1 MIFKNLNSIDNDMN
15 LFDGN
20 LISDLTK
27 DLDKLANFKDHPKAM
42 MKHYVEITN
51 DISFDGRKEYPIKV
65 TNIYVGSITIDKNKI
80 VDINITIGVHE
91 LIKYHGDIDSIKK
104 YKGELFEV
112 VFDDPMLLSRKRS
125 FGDHF
130 VCSLTKELDKITEMQ
145 NDVYCHYLLIDEW
158 IKKNTNYG
166 IPIRIPGCTVGGVW
180 INAKREIVE
189 ISIESNNIITY
200 PDNINE
206 IMKKY
211 IGVMIDYENL

>member
-1 MIFKNLNSIDNDMN
+1 
-15 LFDGN
+15 
-20 LISDLTK
+20 
-27 DLDKLANFKDHPKAM
+27 
-42 MKHYVEITN
+42 
-51 DISFDGRKEYPIKV
+51 
-65 TNIYVGSITIDKNKI
+65 
-80 VDINITIGVHE
+80 
-91 LIKYHGDIDSIKK
+91 
-104 YKGELFEV
+104 
-112 VFDDPMLLSRKRS
+112 
-125 FGDHF
+125 
-130 VCSLTKELDKITEMQ
+130 MQ